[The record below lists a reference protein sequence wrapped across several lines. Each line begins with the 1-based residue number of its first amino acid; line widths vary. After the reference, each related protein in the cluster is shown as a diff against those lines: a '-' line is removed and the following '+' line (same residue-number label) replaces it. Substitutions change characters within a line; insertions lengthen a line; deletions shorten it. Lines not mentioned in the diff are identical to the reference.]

1 MTSSLIV
8 LILTA
13 ISCSLLGVFLILRKI
28 SMLTDAI
35 SHTVLLGIV
44 LTFVLVP
51 DLSSPLL
58 RVGAAAMGLLTVLWV
73 ETIGKKGISKYDDA
87 IGMVFPI
94 LFSIAIILIS
104 KFFRNVHLDTDM
116 VLLGEVLFSSLV
128 KINIFGYQIPKA
140 IFNEII
146 LLFIILVF
154 ILSQYRKLK
163 ISTFDPEFAYLIGI
177 STTAIFYSL
186 MTLTSLSAVVSFNS
200 VGAILVVSF
209 FIGPSAEALL
219 FTNTLKQTLIFAS
232 LIASINSII
241 GFFLAIK
248 LNVSI
253 AGFVASVNMVAYL
266 VLLLIK
272 KYTRLK
278 KVEVDKDINING
290 NDKSTKRR
298 ISNYNI

>member
-44 LTFVLVP
+44 LTFFLVP

-58 RVGAAAMGLLTVLWV
+58 IVGAAAMGLLTVLLV

-116 VLLGEVLFSSLV
+116 VLLGEVL
-128 KINIFGYQIPKA
+128 
-140 IFNEII
+140 
-146 LLFIILVF
+146 LFVILVF

-177 STTAIFYSL
+177 STTAIFYCL